1 MRIRCITSSLFISL
15 LGVSLVCNYVEGAP
29 RNEKIATGKKHKK
42 TQKRS
47 VRVLKKRPAIVKPSL
62 PMDTVEEKF
71 IIQEPEIVTMEK
83 PLHVEAQSQIPVH
96 PSGVYHMETERPDNT
111 SDKFIMIDDKSHSA
125 NKDIIVE
132 IGSGKLIEFPE
143 DIGHIFISDPSV
155 SDVNIMSKNSF
166 ELLGLKQGKT
176 RLRVDNKDGKAIF
189 RRNISV
195 TFDLERISAVLK
207 EIFPN
212 SQVTIVNLDT
222 AIVLTGTVESPK
234 TASDIMDT
242 LAKMTNGEA
251 NIVNNMTVGT
261 PTQVMLKVKIAK
273 VYREVTKSLGI
284 NWKSLSLGSGFNAAV
299 VGGPSGGV
307 VPLILGTVSAKAAE
321 LAGIEANTTTSSTA
335 ATGSNDGGGDA
346 VGTEGN
352 TGGAASAISSA
363 MQANAFDH
371 HAGLKGDKDSPP
383 AVPTSKGGAR
393 WVLDYHDKK
402 GNNIGGIIDALA
414 EESLAT
420 ILAEPTLVA
429 LSGETAKFTSG
440 GEEPYKNGTTGNAG
454 TTTTQFKEWGIM
466 LDFSPTV
473 LSSDRI
479 RMKVKPEVSSI
490 ETSSSSADGEKP
502 LSKQSVE
509 TTVELGS
516 GQSLAIAGL
525 IKKEKSIAAS
535 ELPGMSSLP
544 LVGGLFR
551 SSNNTLKETEL
562 VIIVTPYIVK
572 PSSKQL
578 MTPVDNMPK
587 IFSPCASNIF
597 KKFYHVS
604 QPDDEKAIQKA
615 AEHSGFTV
623 S

>member
-1 MRIRCITSSLFISL
+1 MRFNALFISL
-15 LGVSLVCNYVEGAP
+15 LGISLVCNYAEGTQ
-29 RNEKIATGKKHKK
+29 RKEKIVKGKKHKK
-42 TQKRS
+42 MQKRS
-47 VRVLKKRPAIVKPSL
+47 SYSLKKPPIVKL

-71 IIQEPEIVTMEK
+71 VIQEPEVVTMDK
-83 PLHVEAQSQIPVH
+83 PLHVEAQTQIPAH
-96 PSGVYHMETERPDNT
+96 PSGVFHME
-111 SDKFIMIDDKSHSA
+111 SDKQDESANKAIIIDDKSHSA

-143 DIGHIFISDPSV
+143 DIGHIFISDPSI

-195 TFDLERISAVLK
+195 TFDLDRISAVLK

-251 NIVNNMTVGT
+251 NIVNNMTIGT

-284 NWKSLSLGSGFNAAV
+284 NWRSLSLGSGFSTAV
-299 VGGPSGGV
+299 VGGTSGGS
-307 VPLILGTVSAKAAE
+307 VPLILGAVSTKAAE
-321 LAGIEANTTTSSTA
+321 LAGLGSSSTSSSSSSETITDSSTTA
-335 ATGSNDGGGDA
+335 ESQSSSSSTSAS
-346 VGTEGN
+346 
-352 TGGAASAISSA
+352 SAI
-363 MQANAFDH
+363 QANAFDY
-371 HAGLKGDKDSPP
+371 HAGLKGDKDTPP
-383 AVPTSKGGAR
+383 AVPVSKGGAR
-393 WVLDYHDKK
+393 WVIDYHDRK
-402 GNNIGGIIDALA
+402 GNNIGGVIDALA

-440 GEEPYKNGTTGNAG
+440 GEEPYKNGTTGNSG

-466 LDFSPTV
+466 LDFHPTV

-490 ETSSSSADGEKP
+490 ESSSSSAEGEKP

-544 LVGGLFR
+544 LIGSLFR

-578 MTPVDNMPK
+578 MTPMDNIPK
-587 IFSPCASNIF
+587 IFSPCASNVF
-597 KKFYHVS
+597 KKFYNVDK
-604 QPDDEKAIQKA
+604 PDDEKAIQKA